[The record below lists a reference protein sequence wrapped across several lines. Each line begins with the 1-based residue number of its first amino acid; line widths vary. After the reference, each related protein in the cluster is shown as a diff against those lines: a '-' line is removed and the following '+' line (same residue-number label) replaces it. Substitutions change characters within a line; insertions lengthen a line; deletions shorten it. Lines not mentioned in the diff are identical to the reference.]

1 MPPAKNKPIPANGSG
16 LVSAACTVRK
26 IYDTPATS
34 CDRPLACK
42 NVHAATKAKL
52 WTLRAA
58 LDPFALA
65 QDIER
70 RLTEIFALVK
80 EPLDEPQDEHS
91 PKMAPSEEIPPPAAD
106 VADVVEAK

>member
-1 MPPAKNKPIPANGSG
+1 
-16 LVSAACTVRK
+16 
-26 IYDTPATS
+26 
-34 CDRPLACK
+34 LACK